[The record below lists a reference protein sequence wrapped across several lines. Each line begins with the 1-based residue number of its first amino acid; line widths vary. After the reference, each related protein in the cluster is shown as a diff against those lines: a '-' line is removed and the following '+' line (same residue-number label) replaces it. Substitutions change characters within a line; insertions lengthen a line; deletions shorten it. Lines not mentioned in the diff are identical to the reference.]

1 MNSAP
6 TAAPASATLTAPDAF
21 APQGYALHS
30 DLAQYCLP
38 AATRDANR
46 KLAYVNSI
54 CLLFLAVGI
63 AGVNPP
69 KLEQRI
75 PEPVQELLPVGSVQP
90 PEPPKPEPQPQQEEP
105 EQRADTPVEMPQ
117 IATVVAADP
126 TQVKF
131 AVPVEGPVVFAPA
144 KFAQAP
150 PPDPPKPAARTVVKM
165 TGAEGGTYP
174 APSYPRAALEQRQE
188 GSVTLIIGVKPD
200 GSVESVEVKTSSG
213 HVTLDRAAVQHVKT
227 KYKFLPIST
236 DEIRYFEK
244 DIQYQLQ

>member
-6 TAAPASATLTAPDAF
+6 ISAPPSSAVGGPGQFDAP
-21 APQGYALHS
+21 GYSLHS
-30 DLAQYCLP
+30 DLAQFCLP
-38 AATRDANR
+38 SANRDANR
-46 KLAYVNSI
+46 ILAYVNSI
-54 CLLFLAVGI
+54 CSLFLGI
-63 AGVNPP
+63 GLAGINPP
-69 KLEQRI
+69 PLEQKI
-75 PEPVQELLPVGSVQP
+75 PEPVQQFVPVEIVQP
-90 PEPPKPEPQPQQEEP
+90 PQPPKTEPQPQEQNPEPQP
-105 EQRADTPVEMPQ
+105 DTAVVMPQ
-117 IATVVAADP
+117 VATVVAADP

-150 PPDPPKPAARTVVKM
+150 PPAPPKPAARTVVKM
-165 TGAEGGTYP
+165 TGAEGGTHP
-174 APSYPRAALEQRQE
+174 DPSYPRAALEQRQQ
-188 GSVTLIIGVKPD
+188 GTVTIVMTVKPD

-244 DIQYQLQ
+244 DI